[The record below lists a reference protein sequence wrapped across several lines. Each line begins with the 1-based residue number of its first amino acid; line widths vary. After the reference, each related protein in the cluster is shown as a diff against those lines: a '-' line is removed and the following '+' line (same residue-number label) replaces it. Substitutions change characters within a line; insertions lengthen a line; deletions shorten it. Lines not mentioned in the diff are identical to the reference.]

1 MDGWM
6 DGWMLVVLIRPYFL
20 YIYNIG
26 DELYYPVKNYPVIG
40 DYTSQF
46 GWRLVF

>member
-6 DGWMLVVLIRPYFL
+6 DVGCFDSSLLSV